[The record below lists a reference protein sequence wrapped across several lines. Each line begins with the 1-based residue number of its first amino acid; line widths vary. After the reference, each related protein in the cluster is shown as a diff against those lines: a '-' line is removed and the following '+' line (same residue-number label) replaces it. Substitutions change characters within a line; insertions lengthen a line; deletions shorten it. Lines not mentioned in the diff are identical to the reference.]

1 MSQLQG
7 YGAVVSITPHYL
19 VVERNWLIAKAAGTR
34 IDIPLREVIG
44 LHVKQ
49 PSMLTNGW
57 IQLCVG
63 APRPALGRTAAPSD
77 PHTVM
82 FKRNQRD
89 QMDSLLQFL
98 HHVVE
103 VNHTHQPPANT
114 SSSTIA
120 PVAPSVATPSVR
132 EFAPRPGS
140 QEGPTPRLEPTL
152 HAEVAMSTGPSFVGF
167 DVETANSAR
176 GSICAIGLTVINA
189 GQVTAT
195 HSWLCRPPAGLE
207 RFDAGNI
214 GIHGITPRDV
224 AQQPNFRDR
233 LGDMLDLIGDLPL
246 VAHNAAFDIGALRE
260 ASVAESVTWRPLHYG
275 CTLQWS
281 RKDLPELPNHKLP
294 TVAHALG
301 VPLRHHH
308 DASADAAA
316 AAGIALELM
325 RRRGTATLDT
335 YVTATGITL
344 GRATVDT
351 VEAPRN
357 TTRKGVPAWVSV
369 RSSATPP
376 DPDPNANPT
385 HPLHGHTV
393 VLTGNLAGFSR
404 DEAWARLAQC
414 GARVNKTVTR
424 RTSVLIAGYWPD
436 ETSHPPSTEKYS
448 EACRLQTAGQPLS
461 IIDQHQMELLL
472 AGDRSVELPDL
483 TAPPAVDAYALA
495 DDSQIAPQHRHD
507 PRQQVRGRHFGAW
520 SEPIKQLKRDNR
532 LDEALELL
540 LEVID
545 VVERPENCSRGCPAP
560 GWTEQAA
567 IVYRKQKDHASE
579 VAILQRWLDTAHRNG
594 VVVDSSHPIMQR
606 SAKAKALFEQQRS

>member
-19 VVERNWLIAKAAGTR
+19 VVERDWLIAKAAGTR

-57 IQLCVG
+57 VQLCVG
-63 APRPALGRTAAPSD
+63 APRPALGRAAAPSD

-103 VNHTHQPPANT
+103 VNHTHRPPVNT

-120 PVAPSVATPSVR
+120 PVALSVATPSVR
-132 EFAPRPGS
+132 SFAPRRGA
-140 QEGPTPRLEPTL
+140 QDGPTPRLEPTL

-167 DVETANSAR
+167 DVETANGAR

-195 HSWLCRPPAGLE
+195 HSWLCRPPAGHE

-224 AQQPNFRDR
+224 AQQPTFRDR

-260 ASVAESVTWRPLHYG
+260 ASVAESVTWRPLQYG

-335 YVTATGITL
+335 YLTAAGITL

-376 DPDPNANPT
+376 DPDPNADPT
-385 HPLHGHTV
+385 
-393 VLTGNLAGFSR
+393 
-404 DEAWARLAQC
+404 Q
-414 GARVNKTVTR
+414 
-424 RTSVLIAGYWPD
+424 
-436 ETSHPPSTEKYS
+436 
-448 EACRLQTAGQPLS
+448 
-461 IIDQHQMELLL
+461 
-472 AGDRSVELPDL
+472 
-483 TAPPAVDAYALA
+483 
-495 DDSQIAPQHRHD
+495 
-507 PRQQVRGRHFGAW
+507 
-520 SEPIKQLKRDNR
+520 
-532 LDEALELL
+532 
-540 LEVID
+540 
-545 VVERPENCSRGCPAP
+545 
-560 GWTEQAA
+560 
-567 IVYRKQKDHASE
+567 
-579 VAILQRWLDTAHRNG
+579 AHRG
-594 VVVDSSHPIMQR
+594 SHRELSWIQSRR
-606 SAKAKALFEQQRS
+606 SMGTSGSVRCPSEQDRHPAHVRSHRRILA